1 MINVSSSRTQC
12 SDAGEAS
19 TCGPLV
25 SSQATMLHFTLYTI
39 YHIPHARI
47 QKGLSDNVFALVDEG
62 REDPNTTARG
72 PLGPG
77 LLT

>member
-1 MINVSSSRTQC
+1 MTPVRLQPVALRSRVK
-12 SDAGEAS
+12 
-19 TCGPLV
+19 PLR
-25 SSQATMLHFTLYTI
+25 SLFTLYTI